1 MMPWELGIQYKY
13 NFGTKQTIE
22 ILYTLDIVKQRIFD
36 QEGQEIYDTCVNVE
50 HSRYCFFKV
59 VSNE

>member
-50 HSRYCFFKV
+50 HSR
-59 VSNE
+59 